1 MELSWFA
8 PRIASAQ
15 VVQGDD
21 VEVYQ
26 GQPGDLPAMTVDLD
40 SGLTTVAYASIM
52 SRLTYDS
59 WEKVISFATHKDIPW
74 FEARHAER
82 GLPETGVT
90 EGYWRFSKTLVAG
103 PDGTGADVDTGMET
117 EFVALTNPFTDEGPM
132 RVRLLYQGSPRADAQ
147 VEMWEKSGNVVEKT
161 LHRTDA
167 QGIVTLPVRPGYS
180 YQIDAVVLR
189 EPESEDAI
197 EDGVMWESLWANM
210 TFAVPE

>member
-8 PRIASAQ
+8 PRIASAK

-74 FEARHAER
+74 FETRHAER

-90 EGYWRFSKTLVAG
+90 EGYWRFSKPLVAG
-103 PDGTGADVDTGMET
+103 PDGTGAEVDTGMET
-117 EFVALTNPFTDEGPM
+117 ESVALATHFAVGGTE
-132 RVRLLYQGSPRADAQ
+132 RVRLR
-147 VEMWEKSGNVVEKT
+147 
-161 LHRTDA
+161 
-167 QGIVTLPVRPGYS
+167 
-180 YQIDAVVLR
+180 
-189 EPESEDAI
+189 
-197 EDGVMWESLWANM
+197 
-210 TFAVPE
+210 